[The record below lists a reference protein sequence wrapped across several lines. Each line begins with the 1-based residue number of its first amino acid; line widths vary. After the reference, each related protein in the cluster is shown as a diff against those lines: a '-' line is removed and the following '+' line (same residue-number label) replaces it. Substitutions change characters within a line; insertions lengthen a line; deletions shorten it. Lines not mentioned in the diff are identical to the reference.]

1 MNLSTPQY
9 VLPDYV
15 CPFAVRVPT
24 GLSLAD
30 FLGNMITSAIP
41 FARKQKDTIGFLL
54 KGWICL
60 PSSAHT
66 SFNGDFRHS
75 AAVSLFRL
83 HIAPAGST
91 GILTGSAIGIA
102 IRLSLRTRLT
112 PG

>member
-1 MNLSTPQY
+1 
-9 VLPDYV
+9 
-15 CPFAVRVPT
+15 
-24 GLSLAD
+24 
-30 FLGNMITSAIP
+30 MITSAIP

-91 GILTGSAIGIA
+91 GILTGSAIA
-102 IRLSLRTRLT
+102 FAYRLRLRTRLT